1 MRWMGDEGLCEAGSS
16 ASATH
21 RTVGDG
27 HGESPLRRGAMGRVD
42 GILRHRG
49 AFDSVSGG
57 WAASGMPVVKK
68 PNRREEDREKRRE
81 QILRAASDL
90 IARKGLENV
99 TFGEIARKARLSRPL
114 VYFYFPDLRTVF
126 LEAVLRAHADLR
138 TRFEEASGQG
148 GTGLEKI
155 ENIGRA
161 YARFHRESPASFQLC
176 ALFDSNPGYAGDPGV
191 AAAGLEQSEL
201 ATHCLCADAIR
212 TGLADGSIRSD
223 VGDPDQVA
231 IVLWACVHGLAQL
244 GAMRGPSLEK
254 HAGLGEERLLEAGI
268 GMLRRA
274 LVGDP
279 VPGRGRVRRG

>member
-1 MRWMGDEGLCEAGSS
+1 
-16 ASATH
+16 
-21 RTVGDG
+21 
-27 HGESPLRRGAMGRVD
+27 
-42 GILRHRG
+42 
-49 AFDSVSGG
+49 
-57 WAASGMPVVKK
+57 MPVEKK
-68 PNRREEDREKRRE
+68 PGRRDEDREKRRG
-81 QILRAASDL
+81 QILRAASEL

-114 VYFYFPDLRTVF
+114 VYFYFPDLRTLF

-138 TRFEEASGQG
+138 SRFEEAGIRG
-148 GTGLEKI
+148 GTGIERI

-176 ALFDSNPGYAGDPGV
+176 ALFDSNPGYAGDPGA
-191 AAAGLEQSEL
+191 AAAGLKESEL

-231 IVLWACVHGLAQL
+231 LVLWACVHGLAQL

-254 HAGLGEERLLEAGI
+254 LAGLGEERLVEAGI
-268 GMLRRA
+268 GLLRRA
-274 LVGDP
+274 LIADPPAGGRRVGK
-279 VPGRGRVRRG
+279 G